1 MPKKRTSG
9 AKADHA
15 SNLGFNAKQLLAAD
29 TQTFVLLAGPE
40 HIADLDRV
48 SKSGRRLKNWICTKG
63 VCRGDRLLVYIWRPE
78 HKIAATAIADCDA
91 SYDDE
96 SERYRITLRDVHWLE
111 HPITLEEMRE
121 GLPSWRW
128 TVNCASRCRV
138 PAKVAE
144 SLWKLSKRPTALP
157 INREKQHSSKSKSSF
172 RKGAGFGR
180 AESNRIVEQAAVNL
194 VTEEFVRQ
202 GYTVTSRESENV
214 GYDLDVSNDIDE
226 LHVEVKG
233 VSGEL
238 PEFIITTN
246 EVKQSNSDQ
255 AFHLR
260 VVTSA
265 TSDSPE
271 IHCFTGKQLKSLFE
285 LQPITF
291 RAKRKGK

>member
-1 MPKKRTSG
+1 LHS
-9 AKADHA
+9 
-15 SNLGFNAKQLLAAD
+15 SS
-29 TQTFVLLAGPE
+29 TFVLLAGPE
-40 HIADLDRV
+40 DIADLDRV

-78 HKIAATAIADCDA
+78 HKIAATAVADCDA
-91 SYDDE
+91 WYDDE
-96 SERYRITLRDVHWLE
+96 SGRYLTTLREVHWLE
-111 HPITLEEMRE
+111 NAITLEEMRE

-144 SLWKLSKRPTALP
+144 SLWELSKRPTDLA
-157 INREKQHSSKSKSSF
+157 INREKKQPSKSRSSS

-180 AESNRIVEQAAVNL
+180 AESNRIVEQTAVNL
-194 VTEEFVRQ
+194 VTEDFVRQ

-246 EVKQSNSDQ
+246 EIKQSKSDQ

>member
-1 MPKKRTSG
+1 MAKKRASG
-9 AKADHA
+9 KKADQA
-15 SNLGFNAKQLLAAD
+15 TNLGFEAKLWLAAD

-40 HIADLDRV
+40 DITDLDRV
-48 SKSGRRLKNWICTKG
+48 SKSGRRLKNRICAKT
-63 VCRGDRLLVYIWRPE
+63 VCRGDRLLIYIWRPE
-78 HKIAATAIADCDA
+78 HKIAATAVADCDA
-91 SYDDE
+91 WYDDE
-96 SERYRITLRDVHWLE
+96 SGRYLTTLRDVHWLE
-111 HPITLEEMRE
+111 NPITLEEMRE
-121 GLPSWRW
+121 GLPNWRW

-138 PAKVAE
+138 PTKVAE

-157 INREKQHSSKSKSSF
+157 IKREKKQPSKSSS

-194 VTEEFVRQ
+194 VTEDFVRQ

-214 GYDLDVSNDIDE
+214 GYDLDVSNDTDE

-246 EVKQSNSDQ
+246 EVKQSKSDR

-265 TSDSPE
+265 TSDNPE
-271 IHCFTGKQLKSLFE
+271 IHCFTGRQLKSLFE
-285 LQPITF
+285 LQPITY
-291 RAKRKGK
+291 RAKRKSK